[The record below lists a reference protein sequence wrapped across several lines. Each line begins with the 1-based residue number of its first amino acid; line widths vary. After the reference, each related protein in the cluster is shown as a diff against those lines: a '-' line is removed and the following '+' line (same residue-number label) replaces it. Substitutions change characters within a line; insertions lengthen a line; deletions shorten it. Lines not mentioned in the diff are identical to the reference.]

1 MAETLGS
8 LVDKLS
14 IKNLRIW
21 HLDEALEQ
29 KNVSDYAQLKAR
41 RDLADKQRQ
50 NLVNEIND
58 FLVSAF
64 KGEVCIRDEKIKLY
78 ANTNVS
84 SSESIKK
91 LGEAVSELSIRN
103 IKLWHCEDE
112 VRRTDLADVEI
123 VKIKRKIDTTN
134 QERNDQMDKVDE
146 ILQIQFHLDLIFNHV
161 LSIFFLK
168 IFIHLN
174 LVIGISPIFP
184 CSFYSVIYWLLIK
197 KLSLKTFP

>member
-29 KNVSDYAQLKAR
+29 KNTSDYAELKAK

-50 NLVNEIND
+50 TLVNEIND

-84 SSESIKK
+84 SSDSIKK
-91 LGEAVSELSIRN
+91 LGEAVSELAFRN

-123 VKIKRKIDTTN
+123 VKIKRRIDTTN
-134 QERNDQMDKVDE
+134 QERNDLMDKVDE
-146 ILQIQFHLDLIFNHV
+146 ILQIESEEKNK
-161 LSIFFLK
+161 S
-168 IFIHLN
+168 
-174 LVIGISPIFP
+174 
-184 CSFYSVIYWLLIK
+184 
-197 KLSLKTFP
+197 

>member
-29 KNVSDYAQLKAR
+29 KNASDYSELKAK

-84 SSESIKK
+84 SSDSIKK
-91 LGEAVSELSIRN
+91 LGEAVSELAIRN

-123 VKIKRKIDTTN
+123 VKIKRRIDTTN
-134 QERNDQMDKVDE
+134 QERNDLMDKVDE
-146 ILQIQFHLDLIFNHV
+146 ILQSQ
-161 LSIFFLK
+161 SE
-168 IFIHLN
+168 
-174 LVIGISPIFP
+174 G
-184 CSFYSVIYWLLIK
+184 K
-197 KLSLKTFP
+197 KES

>member
-29 KNVSDYAQLKAR
+29 KNASDYAELKAR

-84 SSESIKK
+84 SSDSIKK
-91 LGEAVSELSIRN
+91 LGEAVSELAIRN

-134 QERNDQMDKVDE
+134 QERNDLMDKVDE
-146 ILQIQFHLDLIFNHV
+146 ILQIE
-161 LSIFFLK
+161 SEE
-168 IFIHLN
+168 
-174 LVIGISPIFP
+174 
-184 CSFYSVIYWLLIK
+184 K
-197 KLSLKTFP
+197 KKS

>member
-29 KNVSDYAQLKAR
+29 KNASDYSELKAR

-84 SSESIKK
+84 SSDSIKK
-91 LGEAVSELSIRN
+91 LGEAVSELAFRN

-123 VKIKRKIDTTN
+123 VKIKRRIDTTN
-134 QERNDQMDKVDE
+134 QERNDLMDKVDE
-146 ILQIQFHLDLIFNHV
+146 ILQIE
-161 LSIFFLK
+161 SEE
-168 IFIHLN
+168 
-174 LVIGISPIFP
+174 
-184 CSFYSVIYWLLIK
+184 K
-197 KLSLKTFP
+197 KKF

>member
-29 KNVSDYAQLKAR
+29 KNTSDYAELKAK

-50 NLVNEIND
+50 ALVNEIND

-84 SSESIKK
+84 SSDSIKK
-91 LGEAVSELSIRN
+91 LGEAVSELAIRN

-123 VKIKRKIDTTN
+123 VKIKRRIDTTN
-134 QERNDQMDKVDE
+134 QERNDLMDKVDE
-146 ILQIQFHLDLIFNHV
+146 ILQIE
-161 LSIFFLK
+161 SEE
-168 IFIHLN
+168 
-174 LVIGISPIFP
+174 
-184 CSFYSVIYWLLIK
+184 K
-197 KLSLKTFP
+197 KES

>member
-29 KNVSDYAQLKAR
+29 KNASDYAELKAR

-84 SSESIKK
+84 SSDSIKK
-91 LGEAVSELSIRN
+91 LGEAVSELAFRN

-112 VRRTDLADVEI
+112 VRRADLADVEI
-123 VKIKRKIDTTN
+123 VKIKRRIDTTN
-134 QERNDQMDKVDE
+134 QERNDLMDKVDE
-146 ILQIQFHLDLIFNHV
+146 ILQIE
-161 LSIFFLK
+161 SE
-168 IFIHLN
+168 
-174 LVIGISPIFP
+174 
-184 CSFYSVIYWLLIK
+184 K
-197 KLSLKTFP
+197 KKKP

>member
-29 KNVSDYAQLKAR
+29 KNASDFAELKAR

-84 SSESIKK
+84 SSDSIKK
-91 LGEAVSELSIRN
+91 LGEAVSELAIRN
-103 IKLWHCEDE
+103 IELWHCEDE

-123 VKIKRKIDTTN
+123 VKIKRRIDTTN
-134 QERNDQMDKVDE
+134 QERNDLMDKVDE
-146 ILQIQFHLDLIFNHV
+146 ILQIQ
-161 LSIFFLK
+161 SEE
-168 IFIHLN
+168 
-174 LVIGISPIFP
+174 
-184 CSFYSVIYWLLIK
+184 K
-197 KLSLKTFP
+197 KES

>member
-29 KNVSDYAQLKAR
+29 KHTSDYAELKAK

-84 SSESIKK
+84 SSDSIKK
-91 LGEAVSELSIRN
+91 LGEAVSELAFRN

-123 VKIKRKIDTTN
+123 VKIKRRIDTTN
-134 QERNDQMDKVDE
+134 QERNDLMDKVDE
-146 ILQIQFHLDLIFNHV
+146 ILQIE
-161 LSIFFLK
+161 SEE
-168 IFIHLN
+168 
-174 LVIGISPIFP
+174 
-184 CSFYSVIYWLLIK
+184 K
-197 KLSLKTFP
+197 KKS

>member
-29 KNVSDYAQLKAR
+29 KNTSDYAELKAK

-50 NLVNEIND
+50 TLVNEIND

-84 SSESIKK
+84 SSDSIKK
-91 LGEAVSELSIRN
+91 LGEAVSELAIRN

-123 VKIKRKIDTTN
+123 VKIKRRIDTTN
-134 QERNDQMDKVDE
+134 QERNDLMDKVDE
-146 ILQIQFHLDLIFNHV
+146 ILQIE
-161 LSIFFLK
+161 SEE
-168 IFIHLN
+168 
-174 LVIGISPIFP
+174 
-184 CSFYSVIYWLLIK
+184 K
-197 KLSLKTFP
+197 KES

>member
-29 KNVSDYAQLKAR
+29 KNASDYSELKAR

-84 SSESIKK
+84 SSDSIKK
-91 LGEAVSELSIRN
+91 LGEAVSELAIRN

-123 VKIKRKIDTTN
+123 VKIKRRIDTTN
-134 QERNDQMDKVDE
+134 QERNDLMDKVDE
-146 ILQIQFHLDLIFNHV
+146 ILQIE
-161 LSIFFLK
+161 SEE
-168 IFIHLN
+168 
-174 LVIGISPIFP
+174 
-184 CSFYSVIYWLLIK
+184 K
-197 KLSLKTFP
+197 KES

>member
-29 KNVSDYAQLKAR
+29 KNASDYAELKAR

-84 SSESIKK
+84 SSDSIKK
-91 LGEAVSELSIRN
+91 LGEAVSELAFRN

-123 VKIKRKIDTTN
+123 VKIKRRIDTTN
-134 QERNDQMDKVDE
+134 QERNDLMDKVDE
-146 ILQIQFHLDLIFNHV
+146 ILQSQ
-161 LSIFFLK
+161 SEE
-168 IFIHLN
+168 
-174 LVIGISPIFP
+174 
-184 CSFYSVIYWLLIK
+184 K
-197 KLSLKTFP
+197 KES

>member
-29 KNVSDYAQLKAR
+29 KNTSDYAELKAK

-84 SSESIKK
+84 SSDSIKK
-91 LGEAVSELSIRN
+91 LGEAVSELAIRN

-123 VKIKRKIDTTN
+123 VKIKRRIDTTN
-134 QERNDQMDKVDE
+134 QERNDLMDKVDE
-146 ILQIQFHLDLIFNHV
+146 ILQIE
-161 LSIFFLK
+161 SEE
-168 IFIHLN
+168 
-174 LVIGISPIFP
+174 
-184 CSFYSVIYWLLIK
+184 K
-197 KLSLKTFP
+197 KES

>member
-29 KNVSDYAQLKAR
+29 KNASDYAELKAR

-84 SSESIKK
+84 SSDSIKK
-91 LGEAVSELSIRN
+91 LGEAVSELAIRN

-112 VRRTDLADVEI
+112 VRRTDLADAEI
-123 VKIKRKIDTTN
+123 VKIKRRIDTTN
-134 QERNDQMDKVDE
+134 QERNDLMDKVDE
-146 ILQIQFHLDLIFNHV
+146 ILQIQ
-161 LSIFFLK
+161 SEE
-168 IFIHLN
+168 
-174 LVIGISPIFP
+174 
-184 CSFYSVIYWLLIK
+184 K
-197 KLSLKTFP
+197 KES

>member
-29 KNVSDYAQLKAR
+29 KNTSDYAELKAK

-50 NLVNEIND
+50 ALVNEIND

-64 KGEVCIRDEKIKLY
+64 KGEVCIRDEKIKMY

-84 SSESIKK
+84 SSDSIKK
-91 LGEAVSELSIRN
+91 LGEAVSELAIRN

-123 VKIKRKIDTTN
+123 VKIKRRIDTTN
-134 QERNDQMDKVDE
+134 QERNDLMDKVDE
-146 ILQIQFHLDLIFNHV
+146 ILQIE
-161 LSIFFLK
+161 SEE
-168 IFIHLN
+168 
-174 LVIGISPIFP
+174 
-184 CSFYSVIYWLLIK
+184 K
-197 KLSLKTFP
+197 KES